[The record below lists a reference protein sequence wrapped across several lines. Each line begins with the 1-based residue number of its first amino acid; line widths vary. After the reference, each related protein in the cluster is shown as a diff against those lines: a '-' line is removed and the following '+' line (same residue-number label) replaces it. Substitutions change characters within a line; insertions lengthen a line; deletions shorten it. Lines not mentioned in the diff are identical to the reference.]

1 MPRPPVSRR
10 HQPRRRSQAGFTLA
24 ETLVALFILA
34 IVSASGAALLIGA
47 TTTSQQIKDQEAAA
61 RQLDIA
67 QSLIRQ
73 DIASMSARAIRP
85 ADGFSPAGN
94 LFGEAPRGEE
104 AFLRFVRNGWL
115 NPGLIDP
122 RSNYQAVRYYLRN
135 GSIVREASL
144 RPDATAGTPV
154 SSKILLENVQAVE
167 IGFYRGEQ
175 RSDFWRGDA
184 LQSLSTL
191 PDLIEI
197 TFIFEDTTRLTL
209 AALTGGRL

>member
-1 MPRPPVSRR
+1 MRR
-10 HQPRRRSQAGFTLA
+10 APSQAGFTLA

-34 IVSASGAALLIGA
+34 IVSAAGAALLIGA
-47 TTTSQQIKDQEAAA
+47 TTTSQQIREQEAAA

-73 DIASMSARAIRP
+73 DIASMSSRAIRP

-115 NPGLIDP
+115 NPGLIVP

-135 GSIVREASL
+135 GTLVREASL
-144 RPDATAGTPV
+144 RPDATVGTPV
-154 SSKILLENVQAVE
+154 SSKILLENVRAIE
-167 IGFYRGEQ
+167 LGFYRGDQKSE
-175 RSDFWRGDA
+175 FWRGDA
-184 LQSLSTL
+184 VRSARC
-191 PDLIEI
+191 PI
-197 TFIFEDTTRLTL
+197 
-209 AALTGGRL
+209 